1 MTERQKVCDFSNL
14 YKAMKKCKKGV
25 TWKDSV
31 SRYCNSGLLS
41 TLKLCNSL
49 DDDIYAIS
57 PYYKFTIHE
66 PKTREIISTNF
77 KDRVFQRS
85 YCDNTFY
92 TSATK
97 TFIYDNSACQNN
109 EGNDFSR
116 KRLKTHLRKF
126 YLKHG
131 NEGYVL
137 KVDMKNYFGSTPHAT
152 IKKALTR
159 VLADEWV
166 LQTSFNI
173 VDSYNEDGT
182 ETGVGLGSQITQ
194 IVQLLVLNS
203 VDHHMKEVCR
213 VKHYIRYMDDIIVV
227 HENKE
232 FLQECLKDIER
243 LVSKLGLATNKK
255 KTQIFKL
262 SQGINYLGFVFR
274 VTDTGRVL
282 VLLGKE
288 NIIKRKRKIRKH
300 YALYLDGKLS
310 REKAEECY
318 VSWKSHANNG
328 DSYKVIQNMDA
339 YFNQI
344 WGATNVQKTYRERE
358 IA

>member
-14 YKAMKKCKKGV
+14 YKAMKKCKRGV

-31 SRYCNSGLLS
+31 SRYCNNGLLS
-41 TLKLCNSL
+41 TLRLCNSL
-49 DDDIYAIS
+49 DDCTYKIN
-57 PYYKFTIHE
+57 PYYRFTIHE

-92 TSATK
+92 TDVTK

-116 KRLKTHLRKF
+116 RRLKTHLHKF

-131 NEGYVL
+131 NDGYVL

-152 IKKALTR
+152 IKKALTQ
-159 VLADEWV
+159 VLSDEWV
-166 LQTSFNI
+166 LETSFNI
-173 VDSYNEDGT
+173 VDSYDEDGT
-182 ETGVGLGSQITQ
+182 KTGVGLGSQITQ
-194 IVQLLVLNS
+194 IDQLLVLS
-203 VDHHMKEVCR
+203 SIDHYMKEKCR
-213 VKHYIRYMDDIIVV
+213 VKHYIRYMDDIVLI
-227 HENKE
+227 HEDKA
-232 FLQECLKDIER
+232 FLQECLNGINTLIGE
-243 LVSKLGLATNKK
+243 LGLSTNKK

-274 VTDTGRVL
+274 VTNTGKVL

-300 YALYLDGKLS
+300 YSLYLEGKLS
-310 REKAEECY
+310 REKAKECY

-328 DSYKVIQNMDA
+328 DSYKIIRSMDV
-339 YFNQI
+339 YFRKI
-344 WGATNVQKTYRERE
+344 WGDANVQETDRERE